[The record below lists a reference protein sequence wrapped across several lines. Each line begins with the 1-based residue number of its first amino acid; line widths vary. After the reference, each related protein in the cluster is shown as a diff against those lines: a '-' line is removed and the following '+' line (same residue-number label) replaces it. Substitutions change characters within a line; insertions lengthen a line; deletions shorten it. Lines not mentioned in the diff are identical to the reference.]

1 MQVLFAVSLAATLFT
16 LPQRPQ
22 PAHLS
27 TPQGSDAAVQTPA
40 TEQEM
45 LRFCLTSVPEE
56 TYRVTRVVDGD
67 TIWIEREGQLEK
79 LRLLSVD
86 TEEKS
91 HGGPNE
97 SESKPATRFG
107 EQSTGWAQGFFQPR
121 RPDDP
126 PVRVGLLFPGGK
138 EARDPYGRLLCHV
151 VTTDGVDF
159 NLLLVRR
166 GLSPYFNKYGPSL
179 IAHERFAEA
188 QALARKERRGIWDEQ
203 TNRNGKQRPYAK
215 LLPWWDARAEA
226 VHDFRALASEDPLR
240 FVHAD
245 DPNTLERSLAEFE
258 ERVTVFGLV
267 FKVFEEDDGTWSV
280 LMRSGDKQ
288 RALRVHVPVEE
299 VAAMRAFD
307 LEGSMEDYRQNYLLV
322 TGRLTQ
328 GPRGFRLMDAKASD
342 WRLAGPQ
349 PKMP

>member
-1 MQVLFAVSLAATLFT
+1 MQVLLTVGLAAALCS
-16 LPQRPQ
+16 LPQRPMPSIAPTTQ
-22 PAHLS
+22 RGEAS
-27 TPQGSDAAVQTPA
+27 AQAPA

-45 LRFCLTSVPEE
+45 LRFCMTSVPEE
-56 TYRVTRVVDGD
+56 TFRVTRVVDGD
-67 TIWIEREGQLEK
+67 TIWVERNGQLEK

-91 HGGPNE
+91 HGGPND
-97 SESKPATRFG
+97 SESKPATRYG

-126 PVRVGLLFPGGK
+126 PVRVGLQFPGGQ

-151 VTTDGVDF
+151 VTEEGVDF

-166 GLSPYFNKYGPSL
+166 GMSPYFHKYGPSL
-179 IAHERFAEA
+179 IAHERFVEA
-188 QALARKERRGIWDEQ
+188 QALARKENLGIWNEQ
-203 TNRNGKQRPYAK
+203 TNRNGKKRPYAK
-215 LLPWWDARAEA
+215 LLPWWEARAEA
-226 VHDFRALASEDPLR
+226 VQAFRNNSQKDPLH
-240 FVHAD
+240 FVQAD
-245 DPNTLERSLAEFE
+245 DPNGLERSMAGTK

-288 RALRVHVPVEE
+288 RALRVHVEADQVP
-299 VAAMRAFD
+299 AMRTFD
-307 LEGSMEDYRQNYLLV
+307 LEGSMQDYRQNYLLV

-328 GPRGFRLMDAKASD
+328 GSRGFRLVDAKASD
-342 WRLAGPQ
+342 WRRAGPE
-349 PKMP
+349 PKLP